1 MLEPVALYLR
11 EADVA
16 SLVTLDD
23 VIDTVERAFAEA
35 AAGRAVNRPRQR
47 VQVEGGVLHVMAAG
61 LPDWGVLGLKSY
73 ATTRGGRRFIGL
85 LYDLSDGRLLAMME
99 ADTLGQLRT
108 GAASAVASKYL
119 ARPEAG
125 TLGLIG
131 TGWQARSQAAAI
143 ARVRPIALVKAYS
156 RTPERREAFAE
167 EMTAE
172 LGAQVVAVDSPE
184 EAVRD
189 ADIVTTITSARD
201 PVVQGGWLR
210 PGVHVN
216 AAGANALPRREID
229 TGVVTRAARIVV
241 DSREQARLEAAELTV
256 PVEEGLL
263 TWNRVAELAEVVGG
277 QVPGRQDPE
286 EITLFKSLGIAL
298 EDVAV
303 MHLVYHRACE
313 RGVGE
318 EIGR

>member
-61 LPDWGVLGLKSY
+61 LPAWGVLGLKSY

-85 LYDLSDGRLLAMME
+85 LYGLDDGRLLAMME

-108 GAASAVASKYL
+108 GAASAVATKYL

-172 LGAQVVAVDSPE
+172 LGAQVVAVDAPE

-201 PVVQGGWLR
+201 PVVQGAWLR

-263 TWNRVAELAEVVGG
+263 TWDRVAELAEVVGG
-277 QVPGRQDPE
+277 QVPGRQGPE

>member
-61 LPDWGVLGLKSY
+61 LPAWGVLGLKSY

-85 LYDLSDGRLLAMME
+85 LYGLDDGRLLAMME

-108 GAASAVASKYL
+108 GAASAVATKYL

-172 LGAQVVAVDSPE
+172 LGAQVVAVDAPE

-189 ADIVTTITSARD
+189 ADIVTTITSARE
-201 PVVQGGWLR
+201 PVVQGAWLR

-263 TWNRVAELAEVVGG
+263 TWDRVAELAEVVGG
-277 QVPGRQDPE
+277 QVPGRQGPE